1 MCREEKKRIPL
12 AGVEDVW
19 LPRPS
24 SLALLTWRARSRG
37 ITFRKEKL
45 FSFSVSSFLA
55 QAAPRHLGDGTLLQQ
70 PGARRPRAG
79 RACHGPPTKLIVKGG
94 VGRKTDETESQGG
107 VLTDET
113 ERQGRRVMS
122 KRCQCRRKRMGCSRR
137 RRERSCHSGAD
148 GEGSGGDAAGEDANE
163 PGLRRME
170 AWYYASPILW
180 RSVPEGAP
188 GPGLTKRVIEPCRC
202 RKKQRGNAAGGD
214 ANDPVQAVW

>member
-1 MCREEKKRIPL
+1 MTQQEVEAGVSNSSHRTLMAGWAKTAESGAMRVKKARSSGSGSEATEHYNAYQNRVCREEKKRIPL

-55 QAAPRHLGDGTLLQQ
+55 QAASRHLSDGTLLQQ

-79 RACHGPPTKLIVKGG
+79 RACHGPPTKLIVNGG
-94 VGRKTDETESQGG
+94 VGRKTELGRTESQGG
-107 VLTDET
+107 MRTDET

-137 RRERSCHSGAD
+137 KRSYQCGV
-148 GEGSGGDAAGEDANE
+148 GVEGRCDAASEDANE
-163 PGLRRME
+163 
-170 AWYYASPILW
+170 
-180 RSVPEGAP
+180 
-188 GPGLTKRVIEPCRC
+188 T
-202 RKKQRGNAAGGD
+202 GN
-214 ANDPVQAVW
+214 

>member
-1 MCREEKKRIPL
+1 MGEDSGKLTGWAKTAESGSDAVEERQKFRKWERSDRTFQSYQNRVCREEKKRIPL

-55 QAAPRHLGDGTLLQQ
+55 QAASRHLSDGTLLQQ

-94 VGRKTDETESQGG
+94 VGRKTEETESQGG
-107 VLTDET
+107 VWTDET

-148 GEGSGGDAAGEDANE
+148 GEGSGGDTAGEDANE
-163 PGLRRME
+163 PGLRRM
-170 AWYYASPILW
+170 
-180 RSVPEGAP
+180 
-188 GPGLTKRVIEPCRC
+188 
-202 RKKQRGNAAGGD
+202 
-214 ANDPVQAVW
+214 